1 MSIFRLTM
9 YPASDGD
16 ALLLTWGEVRD
27 PHYALIDLGRTN
39 DYKQLRP
46 ALRKIGRFELFT
58 ISHIDAD
65 HIEGAIPLLK
75 EATAPFAP
83 EDVWFNAWHHLKNA
97 EARLEKMDGLETLS
111 AKQGEKL
118 SAGIIR
124 FHWPWNRAFGANG
137 IVSVDSPAALQ
148 TIELA
153 GGLKIKLLSP
163 GDQELASLEPV
174 WMNELA
180 KANLRPL
187 DPDEVPE
194 RAPADFEALSPLNVE
209 ALAQKPF
216 VEDKAGPNGA
226 SIAFLAEFRGRRVL
240 LGADAHPGVIER
252 SLGKLGFS
260 DTNRMRLDLFKLC
273 HHGSKANTSPK
284 LLKMLDCTR
293 FAISTDGTKHNH
305 PDRETVARILM
316 NDPQRPKTFYFNVNQ
331 ENATVWN
338 RSDFQSNYNYD
349 CTIPPV
355 DAPGLTIDI

>member
-1 MSIFRLTM
+1 MSVFRLTM
-9 YPASDGD
+9 HPASDGD
-16 ALLLTWGEVRD
+16 ALVLTWGEVGNL
-27 PHYALIDLGRTN
+27 HHALIDLGRTN
-39 DYKQLRP
+39 DYKKLRP
-46 ALRKIGRFELFT
+46 TLEKIGRFELFV

-83 EDVWFNAWHHLKNA
+83 ADDWFNAWHHLKNA
-97 EARLEKMDGLETLS
+97 EARLSKVEGLETLS

-118 SAGIIR
+118 SAGILR
-124 FHWPWNRAFGANG
+124 FHWPWNRALGPNG

-153 GGLKIKLLSP
+153 GGLKIRLLSP

-174 WMNELA
+174 WMKELA

-187 DPDEVPE
+187 DPDEAPD
-194 RAPADFEALSPLNVE
+194 RARGDFEALSPLNIE
-209 ALAQKPF
+209 ALARKPF
-216 VEDKAGPNGA
+216 IEDKAEPNGA
-226 SIAFLAEFRGRRVL
+226 SISFLAEFGGRRVL

-252 SLGKLGFS
+252 SLSKLGFS

-273 HHGSKANTSPK
+273 HHGSKANTSPT

-316 NDPQRPKTFYFNVNQ
+316 NDPKRSKMLYFNVNQ

-349 CTIPPV
+349 CTI
-355 DAPGLTIDI
+355 APANSSGLTIDI